1 MTPPKL
7 TPCKPASF
15 VVVDRVVTCRHTRR
29 GMINGNPSHLE
40 LTRRQLAGA
49 GEQRL
54 LFGLAVPEPAEQ
66 SRALRDLEVGR
77 RRRRPRMQHA
87 RERGREGQRPR
98 DLVKKPS
105 IRGVRPSRK
114 YARDRPKPA
123 HPDTR
128 STPLSPNVLR
138 GEAKN
143 LGASS
148 RPTSPHQP
156 PCDDARV
163 LSMVQWNNDKQLRS
177 VTYTML
183 VHAPCVKERPRLLGG
198 SRRVAVKLEKL
209 GLQFSR
215 RFRRIDPTDAE
226 QLLAAATDA
235 SDCPLAAA
243 KHASLPGSL

>member
-148 RPTSPHQP
+148 RLLKTNRSPRLHQP

-163 LSMVQWNNDKQLRS
+163 LYGSQWNNDKQLRS

-198 SRRVAVKLEKL
+198 SRRVAVKLGVL
-209 GLQFSR
+209 GLQLSR

-226 QLLAAATDA
+226 QLLR
-235 SDCPLAAA
+235 SG
-243 KHASLPGSL
+243 H